1 MRYLGAK
8 DNLIEYISQILVDKQ
23 LNRRKYVFF
32 DAFCGM
38 GSVSDAFKDLY
49 DIIINDILNCCT
61 VFTQAR
67 LFSSSCEFKTLGFN
81 PIDYFNSNKTLK
93 KGFVYQSYSLGGSER
108 MYFSEENAGRID
120 FFRSQIEQWKENGQI
135 GHREYVYLLGC
146 LLESV
151 SRVSNTAGVY
161 GAFLKHWD
169 KRALKP
175 IGGF

>member
-8 DNLIEYISQILVDKQ
+8 DNLIEYISQILVNKQ
-23 LNRRKYVFF
+23 INRRKYVFF

-81 PIDYFNSNKTLK
+81 RRSLNLPWNEMLDYQPNILLNLNIK
-93 KGFVYQSYSLGGSER
+93 KGISA
-108 MYFSEENAGRID
+108 M
-120 FFRSQIEQWKENGQI
+120 
-135 GHREYVYLLGC
+135 
-146 LLESV
+146 
-151 SRVSNTAGVY
+151 
-161 GAFLKHWD
+161 
-169 KRALKP
+169 P
-175 IGGF
+175 